1 MLIRSPLMRLLHYRM
16 MKQRMSNF
24 IIITG
29 KKGSGK
35 SYLGMRIGE
44 LLQGKGFGLHH
55 VCFSVEELL
64 GLLKSKSVKPGD
76 VVMLE
81 EVGVAA
87 NSRDAMT
94 NINKSLSFAAQ
105 TIRPERI
112 TLIANTITWGL
123 IDTQVKNLADFR
135 IEVIGHDVRE
145 KTTEFK
151 FTKISPNQHGQ
162 EPFREHLVFDMGKVP
177 IKYVSWTLSQPS
189 KRLREPY
196 EIKRKEYLESIYIKG
211 ADAIRGKPKA
221 ERRMGIKEQ
230 VGMVMSKFSREL
242 GDGTLNAAM
251 LVNEFG
257 WYQSKAF
264 AMSSAAKERWKKL
277 SISTTKG
284 D

>member
-1 MLIRSPLMRLLHYRM
+1 MLIKSPLMRLLHYRM

-35 SYLGMRIGE
+35 SYLGLRIGE
-44 LLQGKGFGLHH
+44 ILQGKSFGLHH

-64 GLLKSKSVKPGD
+64 KLLESKSVKPGD

-81 EVGVAA
+81 EIGVAA
-87 NSRDAMT
+87 NARDAMT

-112 TLIANTITWGL
+112 TLIANTITWAL

-135 IEVIGHDVRE
+135 IEVIGHDVKD

-162 EPFREHLVFDMGKVP
+162 EPFREHLVFDMDKVP

-189 KRLREPY
+189 KRLRVPY
-196 EIKRKEYLESIYIKG
+196 EQKRKEYLEAIYSKG
-211 ADAIRGKPKA
+211 AAAIRGKPKA
-221 ERRMGIKEQ
+221 EKRISVKEQ
-230 VGMVMSKFSREL
+230 VDMVLSKFSREL
-242 GDGTLNAAM
+242 ADGTLTGAM

-257 WYQSKAF
+257 WYQNKAS
-264 AMSSAAKERWKKL
+264 AISSAAKERWKKL
-277 SISTTKG
+277 NHSTV
-284 D
+284 